1 MGKPKVLSEKVVY
14 ESLLTKV
21 ISAKVQLA
29 NGNLV
34 EWDYIDNA
42 NGVVVL
48 PVDKD
53 NNVYLCKE
61 WRPAWKDY
69 IIQAPAGSCVTE
81 DEEVRVKQVHNELV
95 EEIGLDA
102 RRVEKLIS
110 ILGTGRINYVAHI
123 YLALDLY
130 KTKKDIQEN
139 ELLEIVKMP
148 FEEAYQMF
156 ISGKTLTTGYTLI
169 AFLMA
174 KQKLGL

>member
-1 MGKPKVLSEKVVY
+1 MAKPKVISEKIVY
-14 ESLLTKV
+14 ESYLTKV

-48 PVDKD
+48 PIDKE

-69 IIQAPAGSCVTE
+69 LLQAPAGSCVTE
-81 DEEVRVKQVHNELV
+81 DEEVRVNQVHKELK
-95 EEIGLDA
+95 EELGMDA

-110 ILGTGRINYVAHI
+110 ILGTGRINYIAHI
-123 YLALDLY
+123 YLATDLY
-130 KTKKDIQEN
+130 DTKKETQEN

-148 FEEAYQMF
+148 FDEAYQMF
-156 ISGKTLTTGYTLI
+156 VSGQTPTTGYTLI